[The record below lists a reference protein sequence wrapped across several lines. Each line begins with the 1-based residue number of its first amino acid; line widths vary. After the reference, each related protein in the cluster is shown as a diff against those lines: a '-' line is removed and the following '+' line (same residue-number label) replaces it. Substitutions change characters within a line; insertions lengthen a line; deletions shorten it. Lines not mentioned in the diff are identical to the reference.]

1 MLLFKYPSKSRNR
14 KTTGVRELRTG
25 TVAMVVTNPFRPDE
39 RVRKEAKVLAQAG
52 FTVVV
57 HAWDRD
63 AAYPTYEQISGFIV
77 RRTRLRSL
85 YSNFAAVGLTLP
97 IFLAAV
103 FPRILALR
111 DVRVIHCHDLDS
123 LPIGIMLKIIKKKIK
138 LVYDAHEDYSSM
150 VSDSVPSLIRAL
162 IATMERLLSAKAD
175 AVVTVSK
182 ALARK
187 IPNPNVFLVLNA
199 PEITG
204 DRVVGGVVTGAQWP
218 PGFRVLLY
226 GYLGKDRGIETI
238 LKIAMERRDLSI
250 VVAGSG
256 PSAGIVKQAASKL
269 PNVKFLGYVSQHR
282 IGLLLTECQLV
293 YALYDPRLENN
304 RIGAPNKL
312 YEAMMFGK
320 PLLAATG
327 SYMQEVVVREEC
339 GIVANYNDPLEIAKT
354 IFSLAANRSIAERLG
369 DNGRKAFRE
378 SYSWDISSRSLIS
391 CYDFILRPPKC
402 RES

>member
-1 MLLFKYPSKSRNR
+1 
-14 KTTGVRELRTG
+14 
-25 TVAMVVTNPFRPDE
+25 MVVTNPFRPDE

-63 AAYPTYEQISGFIV
+63 SAYPTYEQISGFIV

-111 DVRVIHCHDLDS
+111 DVRVIHCHDFDS
-123 LPIGIMLKIIKKKIK
+123 LPIGIILKIIKKKKIK

-150 VSDSVPSLIRAL
+150 VSDSVPSFIRAL

-187 IPNPNVFLVLNA
+187 IPNPNLFLVWNA

-204 DRVVGGVVTGAQWP
+204 DRLVGEVVTGTEWP

-226 GYLGKDRGIETI
+226 GFLGKDRGIETI
-238 LKIAMERRDLSI
+238 LRIASERRDLSI

-269 PNVKFLGYVSQHR
+269 SNVKFLGYVSQHR

-293 YALYDPRLENN
+293 LALYDPRKENN

-312 YEAMMFGK
+312 YEAMLFGK

-327 SYMQEVVVREEC
+327 SYMEEVVVREEC
-339 GIVANYNDPLEIAKT
+339 GIVANYNDSLEIANT
-354 IFSLAANRSIAERLG
+354 ISFLAVNRSIADRLG
-369 DNGRKAFRE
+369 DNGRKVFRE
-378 SYSWDISSRSLIS
+378 RYSWDISSRSLIS
-391 CYDFILRPPKC
+391 CYDFILRPA
-402 RES
+402 